1 MSCVAEDAPM
11 LKSDSAAVFLPTL
24 AFSRQDETIM
34 GVLIL
39 AGTTHFLMFK
49 VFHFSFSYKERGVEK
64 ETNK

>member
-11 LKSDSAAVFLPTL
+11 LKLDDAAVFLLTL
-24 AFSRQDETIM
+24 AFSRQDDAPM

-39 AGTTHFLMFK
+39 AGTTHVLTFK
-49 VFHFSFSYKERGVEK
+49 VFHFSFSYKERGGEK